1 MRLRPQPCAN
11 IVANGISAARSE
23 FGPDTIPFRR
33 RFGCVVRL
41 AVTVT
46 RLRSSPFRARTAAP
60 SLSLAREYYDLAPG
74 SSVFRFGL
82 TTYTT
87 LKTKNMGSNNKRP
100 ASTSAA
106 APSLSKKRK
115 TDNMQKYYAVQAG
128 FVPGVY
134 LTYSECQA
142 QTAGFKGAICEW
154 SFSGELTTSLGRFSV
169 SNRWYTVYSQ
179 ILHF

>member
-23 FGPDTIPFRR
+23 FGPDTTILPRR

-60 SLSLAREYYDLAPG
+60 SLSLAREYYDLPPG

-82 TTYTT
+82 ITYTT
-87 LKTKNMGSNNKRP
+87 LKTQTMGSNNKRP
-100 ASTSAA
+100 ASTNAA

-154 SFSGELTTSLGRFSV
+154 SFSGELTSLKRFSV
-169 SNRWYTVYSQ
+169 SNRCSTVCSQ
-179 ILHF
+179 IFHF